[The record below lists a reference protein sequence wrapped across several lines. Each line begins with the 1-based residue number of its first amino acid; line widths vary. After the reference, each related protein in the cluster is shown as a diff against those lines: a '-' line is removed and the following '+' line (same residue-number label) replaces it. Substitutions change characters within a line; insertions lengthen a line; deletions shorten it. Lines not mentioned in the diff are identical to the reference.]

1 MKYES
6 VKIGNVTYNIA
17 NGSCSLNDLSGYTA
31 KVAIII
37 GSNDLQAMHKNLSE
51 NTTVIKYDVD
61 GVEQWRQ
68 DNLIYTGQMSL
79 NSSFPVGIEQVQEK
93 DEEGNPKYI
102 NKEIMGEVV
111 IVEYRT
117 PTLQDEVKAQNDR
130 AAKLNAQLS
139 QLSKVTGVGIEKN
152 KTGKLTIEELKELK
166 KAEINVACGQNVSR
180 GLTVEMSTGFEHFSL
195 SQSDQ
200 LNLFGLQ
207 AQLASG
213 ADQIVYH
220 SDGQP
225 CRFYQSADISNLIEK
240 AMFHVSYHVT
250 YGNSLKIWIESLK
263 TEEEIQETFY
273 GIDIPVDYQ
282 SEVLKTYL
290 AQIAS
295 LSDTGGK

>member
-1 MKYES
+1 MKNES
-6 VKIGNVTYNIA
+6 IKVGNTTYSIA

-37 GSNDLQAMHKNLSE
+37 GSNDIQQMHKNLSE

-68 DNLIYTGQMSL
+68 NNLIYTGQMSL
-79 NSSFPVGIEQVQEK
+79 NSSFPIGIEQVEET

-117 PTLQDEVKAQNDR
+117 PSLQDEIKSQKDLVTN
-130 AAKLNAQLS
+130 LNVQLS
-139 QLSKVTGVGIEKN
+139 QLSAVTGVGIEKN

-166 KAEINVACGQNVSR
+166 KAEINVACGQIVSR

-213 ADQIVYH
+213 VEQIVYH

-225 CRFYQSADISNLIEK
+225 CRYYPSADIAQLIEK

-250 YGNSLKIWIESLK
+250 YGNSLKLWIESLK
-263 TEEEIQETFY
+263 TEEEIQGIFY
-273 GIDIPVDYQ
+273 GIDIPVEYQ
-282 SEVLKTYL
+282 SEVLNTYL

-295 LSDTGGK
+295 LSEIGGK